1 MHLLQFNPKG
11 AVILS
16 ATRVTE
22 NATYHIVREAQ
33 LFSEYFRAF
42 QCTLFLQNIPWDY
55 LHPTSYFQSHCWA
68 LLFIDNAGS
77 LWWMSA
83 VSL

>member
-16 ATRVTE
+16 ATRAIE
-22 NATYHIVREAQ
+22 NATYHIAREAQ

-42 QCTLFLQNIPWDY
+42 QCTLFLQNIP
-55 LHPTSYFQSHCWA
+55 
-68 LLFIDNAGS
+68 
-77 LWWMSA
+77 
-83 VSL
+83 